1 MLNLT
6 KDTDNFYL
14 SKEEPNK
21 SCLLAMRSIILAQ
34 DRHITETVKYGMP
47 CFCYR
52 NKILCYLWIDKKTLE
67 PYMLMADGKQLS
79 HPQLEQGA
87 RSKMKIFRV
96 NSEQDLPVDTIKS
109 ILTAAIMYS
118 GNTMG
123 YTE

>member
-1 MLNLT
+1 
-6 KDTDNFYL
+6 
-14 SKEEPNK
+14 
-21 SCLLAMRSIILAQ
+21 MRSIILAQ
-34 DRHITETVKYGMP
+34 DQYITETVKYSMP

-96 NSEQDLPVDTIKS
+96 NSEKDLPVDTIKS